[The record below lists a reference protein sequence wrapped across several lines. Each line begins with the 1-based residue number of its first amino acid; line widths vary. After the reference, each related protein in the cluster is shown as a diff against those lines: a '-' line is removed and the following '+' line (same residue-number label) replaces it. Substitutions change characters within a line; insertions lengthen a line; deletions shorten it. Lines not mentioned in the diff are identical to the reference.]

1 MSNSNEKQLLK
12 EDWIENSLMVAGF
25 VPVIGE
31 VADIVLIIMYC
42 YRKQWLYA
50 GLMLIALIPTVGDFI
65 AKPLIK
71 IFKSPGAK
79 VALKGT
85 EEMVTF
91 LKANPKIAEQ
101 YSKLGKYLDNKSV
114 QKLIGQVENVSP
126 TFARQMRTSL
136 SEHKSVLAKLLERPK
151 GIAHAIADTGAIGG
165 GLTKFF
171 REEKLA
177 EYIAKKGEVP
187 STWLSKWWNITYK
200 GSRAKR
206 QYIRNFI
213 STNNLLTFLGI
224 PSLSAFERKM
234 EDPNELE
241 KLSHNKKFSD
251 MVNANTSESDLAK
264 IEGREDEGDNSMLNS
279 PMSIGMLKLF
289 AKKYA

>member
-65 AKPLIK
+65 AKPLIR
-71 IFKSPGAK
+71 IFKSPAAK

-85 EEMVTF
+85 DEMVTF

-101 YSKLGKYLDNKSV
+101 YSKIGKHLDSKSIE
-114 QKLIGQVENVSP
+114 KLINQVGNVSP

-136 SEHKSVLAKLLERPK
+136 SEHKSVLAKLMVRPK
-151 GIAHAIADTGAIGG
+151 GIANAIADTGAIGG

-177 EYIAKKGEVP
+177 AYIAKKGYAP
-187 STWLSKWWNITYK
+187 KTWLSKWYNITYN

-213 STNNLLTFLGI
+213 TANNLLSFLGI
-224 PSLSAFERKM
+224 PSLSTLERMM
-234 EDPNELE
+234 EDPNEII
-241 KLSHNKKFSD
+241 
-251 MVNANTSESDLAK
+251 T
-264 IEGREDEGDNSMLNS
+264 
-279 PMSIGMLKLF
+279 
-289 AKKYA
+289 

>member
-65 AKPLIK
+65 AKPLIR
-71 IFKSPGAK
+71 IFKSPAAK
-79 VALKGT
+79 GALKGT
-85 EEMVTF
+85 DEMVTF

-101 YSKLGKYLDNKSV
+101 YSKIGKHLDSKSV
-114 QKLIGQVENVSP
+114 EKLINQVGNVSP
-126 TFARQMRTSL
+126 TFARQMKVSL
-136 SEHKSVLAKLLERPK
+136 SEHKSVLAKLLQRPK
-151 GIAHAIADTGAIGG
+151 GIANAIADTGKIGG

-177 EYIAKKGEVP
+177 EYIAKKGYAP
-187 STWLSKWWNITYK
+187 KTWLSKWVQITYK

-213 STNNLLTFLGI
+213 TANNLLAFLGI
-224 PSLSAFERKM
+224 PSLSTLERM
-234 EDPNELE
+234 MDDPNELE

-251 MVNANTSESDLAK
+251 MVNSNTSESDLAK
-264 IEGREDEGDNSMLNS
+264 IEGTEDEGDNSMLNS
-279 PMSIGMLKLF
+279 PMSVGMLKLF
-289 AKKYA
+289 AKKFA

>member
-65 AKPLIK
+65 AKPLIR
-71 IFKSPGAK
+71 IFKSPAAK
-79 VALKGT
+79 GALKGT
-85 EEMVTF
+85 DEMVTF
-91 LKANPKIAEQ
+91 LRTNPKIAEQ
-101 YSKLGKYLDNKSV
+101 YSKIGKHLDSKSIE
-114 QKLIGQVENVSP
+114 KLINQVGNVSP
-126 TFARQMRTSL
+126 TFAKQMRTSL
-136 SEHKSVLAKLLERPK
+136 SEHKSVFAKLMVRPK
-151 GIAHAIADTGAIGG
+151 GIANAIADTGKIGG

-177 EYIAKKGEVP
+177 EYIAKKGYAP
-187 STWLSKWWNITYK
+187 KTWLSKWVQITYK

-213 STNNLLTFLGI
+213 TANNLLSFLGI
-224 PSLSAFERKM
+224 PSLSTLERMM

-264 IEGREDEGDNSMLNS
+264 IEGGESGDDNSILNS
-279 PMSIGMLKLF
+279 PMSVGMLKLF
-289 AKKYA
+289 AKKFA